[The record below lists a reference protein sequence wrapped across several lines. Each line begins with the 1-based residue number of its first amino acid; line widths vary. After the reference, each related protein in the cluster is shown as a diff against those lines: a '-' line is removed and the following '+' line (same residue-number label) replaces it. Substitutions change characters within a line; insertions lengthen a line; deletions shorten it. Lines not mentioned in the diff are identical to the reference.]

1 MDLIPPPLAHRPIRR
16 KSDSCVQ
23 EARRAVASDGTG
35 GKGHWQ
41 QRIEREVGEG
51 LGDAGAAEFGY
62 LLLVAVFV
70 MKAVLVWT
78 VLMTLFFFFFNARLF
93 KYSRLV
99 LFDLSLYVLDLRR
112 IFRVHPNIIRS
123 MRLAR
128 IKMRNFQDGDNE
140 QEQGCG

>member
-1 MDLIPPPLAHRPIRR
+1 
-16 KSDSCVQ
+16 
-23 EARRAVASDGTG
+23 
-35 GKGHWQ
+35 
-41 QRIEREVGEG
+41 
-51 LGDAGAAEFGY
+51 
-62 LLLVAVFV
+62 